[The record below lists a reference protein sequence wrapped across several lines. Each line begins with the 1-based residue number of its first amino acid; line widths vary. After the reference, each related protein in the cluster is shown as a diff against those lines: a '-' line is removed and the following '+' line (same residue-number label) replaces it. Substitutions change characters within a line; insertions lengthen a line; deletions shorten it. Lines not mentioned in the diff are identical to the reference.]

1 MPFFGTKKK
10 TKKHDWRAIGA
21 GIFYSFPTTDLI
33 LWVGSGGGGD
43 RDNWEWRRRGVSSSI
58 WRVPKITL
66 WARWTWSTCT
76 GESRRGFYPHS
87 TSFWLINS
95 CLNLVAIFDQHTG
108 LAWRRERRTSR
119 ITVSL
124 KEHKFRSANLHEREK
139 DWKKEEWKRSGQ
151 LLRFVWVKKCKN
163 AMRWMQSK
171 MVLFQRMPG
180 AALEERW
187 TQTGMSSITSVC
199 CRRSF
204 EWPVGEY
211 FDAFKVFY
219 YIN

>member
-10 TKKHDWRAIGA
+10 TKKHDWRAIGS

-33 LWVGSGGGGD
+33 FWVGSGGGGD

-124 KEHKFRSANLHEREK
+124 KEHEFRSANLHEREK
-139 DWKKEEWKRSGQ
+139 DWKEEEWKRSGQ
-151 LLRFVWVKKCKN
+151 LFRFVWVKKCKN
-163 AMRWMQSK
+163 AMQWMQSK
-171 MVLFQRMPG
+171 MILFQKMPG
-180 AALEERW
+180 AALEHKQECQALLRLL
-187 TQTGMSSITSVC
+187 QKKLSL
-199 CRRSF
+199 

-211 FDAFKVFY
+211 FKVFD
-219 YIN
+219 YII